1 MCCGGSGTGEGA
13 GLGEQRLQL
22 AWLWRVKKSIFSS
35 IMFSGFA
42 SRSRISPP
50 GLISR
55 WHFLGSKMSV
65 WHKNRAFFFLF
76 LMKSGDVVLSSC
88 LFVSFGVSSFRD
100 TYRDEFAV
108 PRGAPGGAAPVRGE
122 IPLPG
127 ALATST
133 PHSPGREGLRGSC
146 PHPLCD
152 SLGSGSF
159 RLPR

>member
-1 MCCGGSGTGEGA
+1 MALSWQQNVRLA
-13 GLGEQRLQL
+13 QEQ
-22 AWLWRVKKSIFSS
+22 
-35 IMFSGFA
+35 G
-42 SRSRISPP
+42 
-50 GLISR
+50 
-55 WHFLGSKMSV
+55 
-65 WHKNRAFFFLF
+65 FFFLF
-76 LMKSGDVVLSSC
+76 LMKSGDVVLSSW

-146 PHPLCD
+146 PHPLFPCVTAWA
-152 SLGSGSF
+152 LGAFAGPDEPEHSSPVPF
-159 RLPR
+159 HLSAWKMPVQTPPRTRLRDKLFD